1 MTYELKGLFENK
13 SSFFFKN
20 EYNTY
25 NNEAE
30 WMVLVASKKYLEGIM
45 MNLNIETLKMIM
57 GNTGNSTE
65 VCVLASRELAEIQNG
80 SLYELPYIE
89 LDHV

>member
-30 WMVLVASKKYLEGIM
+30 WMVLVASK
-45 MNLNIETLKMIM
+45 
-57 GNTGNSTE
+57 STWR
-65 VCVLASRELAEIQNG
+65 VL
-80 SLYELPYIE
+80 
-89 LDHV
+89 